1 MEEHTEDDNIEYID
15 AMKALRDLN
24 DAVGGKELLHGWK
37 STIKEFKYRWKICNK
52 KFRLSITP
60 KIHIIFDHLEDQ
72 LNITIQVKR
81 FLRLKNSSQEL
92 FSCQKG

>member
-1 MEEHTEDDNIEYID
+1 
-15 AMKALRDLN
+15 MKF
-24 DAVGGKELLHGWK
+24 VGKELLHGWQ

-72 LNITIQVKR
+72 LNITKRGLGRKTDQLIETTHAYVNKR
-81 FLRLKNSSQEL
+81 F
-92 FSCQKG
+92 